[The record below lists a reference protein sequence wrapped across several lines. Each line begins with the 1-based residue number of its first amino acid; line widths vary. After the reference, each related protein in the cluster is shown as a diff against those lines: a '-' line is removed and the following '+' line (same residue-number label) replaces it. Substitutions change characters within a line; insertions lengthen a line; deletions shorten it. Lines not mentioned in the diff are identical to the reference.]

1 MTSSLKSFS
10 RRSFLA
16 ATTSAGA
23 MYAANALAPLAALAQ
38 SPSLAN
44 DPRISQQPIVDKG
57 FALVRKV
64 GDGVYATISD
74 RTKGMQTRSNGGFV
88 VGRDSAVLIEGFQTP
103 IGASFQFE
111 TLRSVTQV
119 PIQAALNTHWHF
131 DHTLG
136 NTYYG
141 GAGIPVWAH
150 ADAAVRMTSCF
161 LRFQKEDLAR
171 FVAPFEKRVKEA
183 KTDTQRQH
191 AQSDIEGVSS
201 LYTFAMQSVLG
212 VPSRPLDPAKMPMKI
227 DLGGLTIVVEFYV
240 GHTDTDL
247 IFRIPERNVVYAG
260 DLLVYG
266 QYPTNINGYPTKW
279 RANVA
284 KFAKFDKDTIFVPGH
299 GQVCGQE
306 AVTLMLELFDDMA
319 DQAQKLYKAGVPVEE
334 ATERYVVPAK
344 WKDMRQFSWGFCVG
358 RTIEQH
364 YAEWSGKPGP
374 VLNY

>member
-1 MTSSLKSFS
+1 
-10 RRSFLA
+10 
-16 ATTSAGA
+16 
-23 MYAANALAPLAALAQ
+23 
-38 SPSLAN
+38 
-44 DPRISQQPIVDKG
+44 
-57 FALVRKV
+57 
-64 GDGVYATISD
+64 
-74 RTKGMQTRSNGGFV
+74 
-88 VGRDSAVLIEGFQTP
+88 
-103 IGASFQFE
+103 
-111 TLRSVTQV
+111 
-119 PIQAALNTHWHF
+119 
-131 DHTLG
+131 
-136 NTYYG
+136 
-141 GAGIPVWAH
+141 VWAH
-150 ADAAVRMTSCF
+150 ADAAARMTSCF

-171 FVAPFEKRVKEA
+171 FLAPFEKRVKEA
-183 KTDTQRQH
+183 KTDVQHQH

-201 LYTFAMQSVLG
+201 LFTFAMQSVLG

-227 DLGGLTIVVEFYV
+227 DLGGLTVVIEFYI

-247 IFRIPERNVVYAG
+247 IFRIPEQNVVYAG

-306 AVTLMLELFDDMA
+306 AVALMLALFDDMA
-319 DQAQKLYKAGVPVEE
+319 DQAQKMYKAGVPVEE
-334 ATERYVVPAK
+334 ATERYIVPAK

-364 YAEWSGKPGP
+364 YAEWSGKGP

>member
-1 MTSSLKSFS
+1 MNNLSKPFS

-16 ATTSAGA
+16 GTASLGA
-23 MYAANALAPLAALAQ
+23 LYAASKFAPMTALAQ
-38 SPSLAN
+38 SQGLPN
-44 DPRISQQPIVDKG
+44 DPRVSQQPIVDKG

-88 VGRDSAVLIEGFQTP
+88 VGKDSAVLIEGFQTP
-103 IGASFQFE
+103 IGASFQLE
-111 TLRSVTQV
+111 TLRSITQA

-150 ADAAVRMTSCF
+150 ADAAARMTSCF

-171 FVAPFEKRVKEA
+171 FLAPFEKRVKEA
-183 KTDTQRQH
+183 KTDVQHQH

-201 LYTFAMQSVLG
+201 LFTFAMQSVLG

-227 DLGGLTIVVEFYV
+227 DLGGLTVVIEFYI

-247 IFRIPERNVVYAG
+247 IFRIPEQNVVYAG

-306 AVTLMLELFDDMA
+306 AVALMLALFDDMA
-319 DQAQKLYKAGVPVEE
+319 DQAQKMYKAGVPVEE
-334 ATERYVVPAK
+334 ATERYIVPAK
-344 WKDMRQFSWGFCVG
+344 WNS
-358 RTIEQH
+358 TTL
-364 YAEWSGKPGP
+364 SG
-374 VLNY
+374 LARARC

>member
-1 MTSSLKSFS
+1 MKNFSKPFS

-16 ATTSAGA
+16 GTTSLGA
-23 MYAANALAPLAALAQ
+23 LYAANKFAPMVALARNDGLPD
-38 SPSLAN
+38 
-44 DPRISQQPIVDKG
+44 DPRVAQQPIVDKG
-57 FALVRKV
+57 FALVRKI

-88 VGRDSAVLIEGFQTP
+88 VGKDSAVLIEGFQTP
-103 IGASFQFE
+103 IGASFQLE
-111 TLRSVTQV
+111 TLRGVTQV

-150 ADAAVRMTSCF
+150 ADAATRMTSCF

-171 FVAPFEKRVKEA
+171 FLAPFEKRVKEA
-183 KTDTQRQH
+183 KTDVQRQH
-191 AQSDIEGVSS
+191 AQSDIEGVTS
-201 LYTFAMQSVLG
+201 LFTFAMQSVLG

-227 DLGGLTIVVEFYV
+227 DLGGLTVVIEFYV

-284 KFAKFDKDTIFVPGH
+284 KFAKFDKDTLFVPGH

-306 AVTLMLELFDDMA
+306 GVALMLALFDDMA

>member
-1 MTSSLKSFS
+1 
-10 RRSFLA
+10 
-16 ATTSAGA
+16 
-23 MYAANALAPLAALAQ
+23 
-38 SPSLAN
+38 
-44 DPRISQQPIVDKG
+44 
-57 FALVRKV
+57 
-64 GDGVYATISD
+64 
-74 RTKGMQTRSNGGFV
+74 
-88 VGRDSAVLIEGFQTP
+88 
-103 IGASFQFE
+103 
-111 TLRSVTQV
+111 
-119 PIQAALNTHWHF
+119 
-131 DHTLG
+131 
-136 NTYYG
+136 
-141 GAGIPVWAH
+141 
-150 ADAAVRMTSCF
+150 
-161 LRFQKEDLAR
+161 
-171 FVAPFEKRVKEA
+171 
-183 KTDTQRQH
+183 
-191 AQSDIEGVSS
+191 
-201 LYTFAMQSVLG
+201 
-212 VPSRPLDPAKMPMKI
+212 
-227 DLGGLTIVVEFYV
+227 
-240 GHTDTDL
+240 
-247 IFRIPERNVVYAG
+247 VYAG